1 MPADKVT
8 VKSGWVTLSGTVD
21 WQFQKEAAARCVRY
35 LMGVTSVSN
44 LIEIKPAAK
53 WIEVKDKIEAAFRR
67 NADIDARRINVN
79 TSAGAVTLSGSVSS
93 WAERDEAASATWSAP
108 GVSMVNDDIIVAP

>member
-1 MPADKVT
+1 MPWTKRSRSRGFRAHDRP
-8 VKSGWVTLSGTVD
+8 D
-21 WQFQKEAAARCVRY
+21 FA
-35 LMGVTSVSN
+35 
-44 LIEIKPAAK
+44 IEIKPAAK

-108 GVSMVNDDIIVAP
+108 GVSTVNDDIIGAP